1 MGKIKVQS
9 LLKKEIRAVIP
20 YRDEEGNEQKIIIKN
35 PSEALK
41 RQTLKDFA
49 DGRNEDEIL
58 GFLFSQLTNIELNLS
73 LEELKTMD
81 LSYELECVFY
91 HMTCILNEIIAT
103 VRMET
108 DLAFRMESNKQFS
121 DNVDKVLDKKMN

>member
-1 MGKIKVQS
+1 MEKIKVQS

-20 YRDEEGNEQKIIIKN
+20 YRDEEGKEQKIIIKN
-35 PSEALK
+35 PSETLK

-108 DLAFRMESNKQFS
+108 DLALRMESNKQLA

>member
-1 MGKIKVQS
+1 
-9 LLKKEIRAVIP
+9 
-20 YRDEEGNEQKIIIKN
+20 
-35 PSEALK
+35 
-41 RQTLKDFA
+41 
-49 DGRNEDEIL
+49 
-58 GFLFSQLTNIELNLS
+58 
-73 LEELKTMD
+73 MD

-108 DLAFRMESNKQFS
+108 DLALRMESNKQLA

>member
-1 MGKIKVQS
+1 MEKIKVQS

-20 YRDEEGNEQKIIIKN
+20 YRDEEGSEQKIIIKN
-35 PSEALK
+35 HSQNLK
-41 RQTLKDFA
+41 RQNLKDFE

-108 DLAFRMESNKQFS
+108 DLALRMESNKQLA

>member
-1 MGKIKVQS
+1 MGKIKVQN

-20 YRDEEGNEQKIIIKN
+20 YRDEEGNEQNIVIKN
-35 PSEALK
+35 PSETLK

-108 DLAFRMESNKQFS
+108 DLALRMESNKQLA